1 MKLGSSSLSLL
12 ALWPFGCA
20 VRRETAL
27 SMSEVQFSVQMV
39 DVNVPIYFLNPLVN
53 LEPIL
58 QILTEINLEIF
69 QYSVKQ
75 QFSLGKVYY
84 IV

>member
-12 ALWPFGCA
+12 ALWPFGRA